1 MEFVPAGE
9 TLSPWNGDW
18 AAQDEDGQLLYE
30 SQALWSVRMADQKD
44 AAKFLVV
51 YVDAMTGDV
60 LGAGAESE

>member
-1 MEFVPAGE
+1 
-9 TLSPWNGDW
+9 
-18 AAQDEDGQLLYE
+18 
-30 SQALWSVRMADQKD
+30 MADQKD